1 MIYSFE
7 TKVLRTILVGVI
19 IVTII
24 IELFNVLIGAR
35 AEFYLLNGFG
45 FIAFSGIFYYYKRT
59 SNYKVSVLL
68 FSGIFTINTL
78 ICWYLLGGYLS
89 HGPYWLNLLFVILS
103 AVTVREYRKRVT
115 VFCIVLLLV
124 LVGFQLK
131 FPQAIMLPTEL
142 TNRVV
147 PYMVIISS
155 SFIIFLVYTLKENL
169 DIEKDI
175 VNEQNSIL
183 TDQNDIIQEQNNVIH
198 EINDLLEQKVI
209 ERTKK
214 LEEKQKE
221 LEELLEAKD
230 KLFEALQKEELFSKS
245 LLTNLPV
252 GILVFDLDG
261 DIVHAN
267 TVIKEFLRMDEV
279 DSVLNIIENPF
290 VRHFGIDQYF
300 YKAKQGIKTINKEIY
315 LDFSIDLNKRS
326 KRDSQNWIKISV
338 VPVQTNSRN
347 HAENILFLVEDITK
361 TKEIEDNLKIS
372 EIRLNSI
379 VESTTDYI
387 ALFDKNFIFTYNLLF
402 DITINSGF

>member
-1 MIYSFE
+1 M
-7 TKVLRTILVGVI
+7 
-19 IVTII
+19 
-24 IELFNVLIGAR
+24 
-35 AEFYLLNGFG
+35 
-45 FIAFSGIFYYYKRT
+45 
-59 SNYKVSVLL
+59 
-68 FSGIFTINTL
+68 
-78 ICWYLLGGYLS
+78 
-89 HGPYWLNLLFVILS
+89 
-103 AVTVREYRKRVT
+103 
-115 VFCIVLLLV
+115 
-124 LVGFQLK
+124 
-131 FPQAIMLPTEL
+131 
-142 TNRVV
+142 
-147 PYMVIISS
+147 
-155 SFIIFLVYTLKENL
+155 VYTLKENL

-387 ALFDKNFIFTYNLLF
+387 ALFDKNFSLLKWNNSYKRLLKDNKGLDIHTGYNLLQHYPDEVKRDNWEKLMRRAYQGEHVQVF
-402 DITINSGF
+402 LELNLINNETQHVDLNLYPVFEGDEVIGVTQFGRNITNQKKAELKLVELKQKMSPILNSLPIVVWSINKEGKLTYIRGKNVRKVHTYVCTNARRYVRS